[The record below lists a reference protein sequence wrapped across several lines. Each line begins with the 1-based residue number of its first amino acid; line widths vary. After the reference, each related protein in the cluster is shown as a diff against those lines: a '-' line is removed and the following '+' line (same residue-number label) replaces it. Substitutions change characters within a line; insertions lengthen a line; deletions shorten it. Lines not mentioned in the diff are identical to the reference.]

1 MLFRQLYDT
10 PLAQASYLIG
20 CQASGEAIVVDPLR
34 DIEPVLALAQREGL
48 RIVAVTETHIHADF
62 CSGLR
67 ELAARTGA
75 RAYLSGEG
83 GPEWQYAFAA
93 GDGATLLRDGDTIRL
108 GNIVLTALHTPGH
121 TPEHL
126 SFLVTDGAA
135 TDRPM
140 GLLTGDFVFVGD
152 VGRPDLLERA
162 AHMANTMEAG
172 ARTLWT
178 SLRKLDAYPDWLQL
192 WPGHG
197 AGSACGKSLG
207 AVPQSTLGYERLV
220 NWAFQVRTEAAFV
233 DAVLAGQPEPPA
245 YFAQMKRINKEGPP
259 VLGGLPSP
267 RRASPL
273 EAHAWLGDGLRVVD
287 VRDAASYAARH
298 LAGTINIPLGK
309 SFVTWAGALLA
320 YDRDVLV
327 LAPDEAAGD
336 RVARDLMTIGY
347 DRVAA
352 VVDADAA
359 LAGAATDAIPQVS
372 PVALL
377 GALGTHS
384 LTVLDVRGRSEWA
397 EGHLEG
403 AVHIPLPELQ
413 DRLAEVPQGGTLVV
427 QCAGGGRS
435 AIAASVL
442 RAAGVPRVE
451 NLAGGLQAWRAQGL
465 PVVTETST
473 ATPA

>member
-20 CQASGEAIVVDPLR
+20 CQRSGEAIVVDPLR
-34 DIEPVLALAQREGL
+34 DVEPYLALAAREGM

-75 RAYLSGEG
+75 RAYVSAEG

-93 GDGATLLRDGDTIRL
+93 ADGATLLRDGDTIRL

-172 ARTLWT
+172 ARTLWA

-197 AGSACGKSLG
+197 AGSACGKALG

-220 NWAFQVRTEAAFV
+220 NWAFQCTSEQQFV
-233 DAVLAGQPEPPA
+233 DEVLAGQPEPPA

-267 RRASPL
+267 RRASPM
-273 EAHAWLGDGLRVVD
+273 EAHAWLHDGLRVVD
-287 VRDAASYAARH
+287 VRDAASFAARH
-298 LAGTINIPLGK
+298 LPGTINIPLNK
-309 SFVTWAGALLA
+309 SFVTWAGSLLD
-320 YDRDVLV
+320 YGRDAVFLV
-327 LAPDEAAGD
+327 PDDAAGD
-336 RVARDLMTIGY
+336 RLARDLMTIGF

-352 VVDADAA
+352 VADADAA
-359 LAGAATDAIPQVS
+359 LIGAETEAIPQVS
-372 PVALL
+372 PVALM

-384 LTVLDVRGRSEWA
+384 VHVLDVRGRSEWA

-413 DRLAEVPQGGTLVV
+413 ARLDEVPQHGTIVV
-427 QCAGGGRS
+427 QCAAGGRS

-442 RAAGVPRVE
+442 RAAGMARVE
-451 NLAGGLQAWRAQGL
+451 NLSGGIQAWRAQGL
-465 PVVTETST
+465 PIVVD
-473 ATPA
+473 APAPV